1 MGRTKILGDTSM
13 KTRTLVRKHG
23 WTAVEV
29 NAAKIEWNPNSWY
42 NDRKLEDSDNK
53 VHYKEIVEWCE
64 RVAGN
69 GNYASTL
76 QNGSAAHNNKRFIFK
91 QAKHATMFRLKW
103 LTS

>member
-1 MGRTKILGDTSM
+1 MGRTKIRGDTSM

-29 NAAKIEWNPNSWY
+29 DANKIDWSLQFWY
-42 NDRKLEDSDNK
+42 DNQDDTDNK
-53 VHYKEIVEWCE
+53 VHYREIVEWCE
-64 RVAGN
+64 RIAGT

-76 QNGSAAHNNKRFIFK
+76 QNGSAAHNAKRFIFK

>member
-1 MGRTKILGDTSM
+1 MIKDTSM

-23 WTAVEV
+23 WTPVDVDALEV
-29 NAAKIEWNPNSWY
+29 KWDYNFWY
-42 NDRKLEDSDNK
+42 NNQDNIDNRG
-53 VHYKEIVEWCE
+53 HYKEIVEWCD
-64 RVAGN
+64 RVAGP

-76 QNGSAAHNNKRFIFK
+76 QNGGAGHNVKRFIFK